1 MTRPDL
7 SIVSNSGGGF
17 EAALANGELHLPLLP
32 RVSSMV
38 IQLSTDEDANAQQ
51 LAQLIQGDPAL
62 AGHVLRLANSPVYRA
77 ATPFVSLQQAIA
89 RLGMSNICEIAL
101 ATSLNASLFKVP
113 GYEDLLQQYWR
124 ESLLVSAWAREI
136 ARMRTTNVEA
146 SFLAGLLCCIGRPV
160 VLQGVC
166 ELALKPESMET
177 FVADY
182 YVRAGLSI
190 CKSWALPEVVSTTI
204 DYHQT
209 PGYSGVDREAVLNV
223 QAALAIVNTAV
234 DEGADEGSI
243 DKAGQKTGPEA
254 LSTDMLAQLNF
265 YPEDVQTLIEKSAV
279 VDSWLEAVGG

>member
-1 MTRPDL
+1 MTRPHL
-7 SIVSNSGGGF
+7 SIVSKTGGSF
-17 EAALANGELHLPLLP
+17 EAALAGGELHLPLLP

-51 LAQLIQGDPAL
+51 LAQLIQSDPAL
-62 AGHVLRLANSPVYRA
+62 AGHVLRLANSPVYRVA
-77 ATPFVSLQQAIA
+77 SPFVSLQQAIA

-146 SFLAGLLCCIGRPV
+146 SFLGGLLCLIGRPV

-166 ELALKPESMET
+166 ELELKPESMEA

-204 DYHQT
+204 ADHRT
-209 PGYSGVDREAVLNV
+209 PDYSGVYREAVLNV

-234 DEGADEGSI
+234 DDEGS
-243 DKAGQKTGPEA
+243 DVEAEQKTGPEA
-254 LSTDMLAQLNF
+254 LSTDMLGRLNF